1 MDIRRKTSR
10 QDLPFMRRI
19 NLEPVHLSRSFSI
32 GKHTGGDRGA
42 HMWRCA
48 YPGGPGWAGKQLT
61 SILVDSCEARDAA
74 KPSRAGGV
82 LADEE
87 GGAIEGDMGG
97 SPPEKVGHETGVQEH
112 YGETCT
118 GPPLC
123 GKEEDAAH
131 GCHKCTP

>member
-1 MDIRRKTSR
+1 
-10 QDLPFMRRI
+10 
-19 NLEPVHLSRSFSI
+19 
-32 GKHTGGDRGA
+32 
-42 HMWRCA
+42 MWRCA

-61 SILVDSCEARDAA
+61 SVLVDSCEARDAA

-82 LADEE
+82 HADEE

-123 GKEEDAAH
+123 GKDSVEEEISRLDDM
-131 GCHKCTP
+131 